1 MGKTGGGGDFQR
13 KRGGSGDLHS
23 FPANSVLLLAH
34 DYSFRVRVSILRSG
48 TKILIQL
55 TRELL
60 YLVQEPLLY
69 RYKELHFTETSAV
82 KVCTTVLY
90 R

>member
-1 MGKTGGGGDFQR
+1 MGKTFKENGVGGGEGSFKENEGGGG
-13 KRGGSGDLHS
+13 GCTA
-23 FPANSVLLLAH
+23 FPRILSLLAH
-34 DYSFRVRVSILRSG
+34 VYSFRVRVSILRSG

-69 RYKELHFTETSAV
+69 R
-82 KVCTTVLY
+82 
-90 R
+90 

>member
-1 MGKTGGGGDFQR
+1 MGGGVSKKTR
-13 KRGGSGDLHS
+13 RGWDWHS

-82 KVCTTVLY
+82 QVCTTVLY